1 MHGQGEWSRHHG
13 LQQFRPRPRM
23 RWVASVPQGYQPRR
37 PRPVERYSGPP
48 CYPFPPRWGF
58 PNLTWREPTTVPGLP
73 SSLPSSLE
81 RARLLA
87 RNALTVLGFL
97 TGLALVAA
105 GAEFWRYALLLI
117 SRNSA
122 LDESAVSM
130 SDTLEII
137 TSLLTVVFG
146 LMALGCV
153 LWWLYIVRYAVADEY
168 GRRPPRTSW
177 QVLAGTLVPVVNL
190 VMAGSI
196 LAELEHAVLRGPANR
211 RPAPS
216 RLVLCW
222 WAAWAV
228 NEVMMVVVVFWRV
241 KDGVQAE
248 ADAVLLG
255 AFLDVSA
262 AVLAALTAV
271 VVYRLSR
278 LISPLPVRRLRL
290 RRVLSVTGA
299 PAPRL
304 RQERPPGASR

>member
-1 MHGQGEWSRHHG
+1 
-13 LQQFRPRPRM
+13 M

-37 PRPVERYSGPP
+37 PHPAERYGGPP
-48 CYPFPPRWGF
+48 SYPVTPRWGF
-58 PNLTWREPTTVPGLP
+58 PNLTWREPTAVPGLP

-87 RNALTVLGFL
+87 RNAVTVLSFL
-97 TGLALVAA
+97 TGLAIVAA
-105 GAEFWRYALLLI
+105 GAEFWRYVLLVL

-122 LDESAVSM
+122 LDESVVAI

-146 LMALGCV
+146 LMALACV
-153 LWWLYIVRYAVADEY
+153 LWWLYIVRYAVAGKN
-168 GRRPPRTSW
+168 GRRPPRSSW

-196 LAELEHAVLRGPANR
+196 LAELEHAVLRAPADR
-211 RPAPS
+211 RPTPS

-222 WAAWAV
+222 WGAWAV
-228 NEVMMVVVVFWRV
+228 NEVLLAVVLFWRA
-241 KDGVQAE
+241 KSGVQAE

-255 AFLDVSA
+255 GFLDVSA
-262 AVLAALTAV
+262 AVLAGLTAL

-278 LISPLPVRRLRL
+278 LISPLPLRRLRL
-290 RRVLSVTGA
+290 RRVLSVNDA

-304 RQERPPGASR
+304 RHERPPGASR

>member
-1 MHGQGEWSRHHG
+1 MHGQGEWWRQPG

-23 RWVASVPQGYQPRR
+23 RWVASVPHGYQARR
-37 PRPVERYSGPP
+37 PRPAERYSGPP
-48 CYPFPPRWGF
+48 SYPFPPRWGF
-58 PNLTWREPTTVPGLP
+58 PNLTWREPTTVPGLA
-73 SSLPSSLE
+73 SGLPSSLE

-87 RNALTVLGFL
+87 RNAVTVLGFL
-97 TGLALVAA
+97 AGLATAAA
-105 GAEFWRYALLLI
+105 GAEFWRYALLVI

-122 LDESAVSM
+122 LDEGVVGM

-146 LMALGCV
+146 LMALACV
-153 LWWLYIVRYAVADEY
+153 LWWLYIVRYALAEEN

-177 QVLAGTLVPVVNL
+177 QMLVGILVPVVNL
-190 VMAGSI
+190 VMAFSI
-196 LAELEHAVLRGPANR
+196 VAELEHAVLNGPADR
-211 RPAPS
+211 RPTPS

-222 WAAWAV
+222 WGAWVV
-228 NEVMMVVVVFWRV
+228 NEVMMAVVLFWRMRS
-241 KDGVQAE
+241 GVQAE

-255 AFLDVSA
+255 GLLDVSA
-262 AVLAALTAV
+262 AVLAGLTGF

-278 LISPLPVRRLRL
+278 LISPLPPRRLRQ
-290 RRVLSVTGA
+290 RRVLSVNGA

>member
-1 MHGQGEWSRHHG
+1 
-13 LQQFRPRPRM
+13 M
-23 RWVASVPQGYQPRR
+23 RWVASVPHGYQARR
-37 PRPVERYSGPP
+37 PRPAERYSGPP
-48 CYPFPPRWGF
+48 AYPFPPRWGF
-58 PNLTWREPTTVPGLP
+58 PNLAWREPTTVPGLP
-73 SSLPSSLE
+73 SSLPSPLE

-87 RNALTVLGFL
+87 RNAVTVLWFL
-97 TGLALVAA
+97 TGLAIAAA
-105 GAEFWRYALLLI
+105 GAELWRYALLLI

-122 LDESAVSM
+122 LDESTVTM

-137 TSLLTVVFG
+137 ASLLTVVFG

-153 LWWLYIVRYAVADEY
+153 LWWLYIVRYAVAEGN

-196 LAELEHAVLRGPANR
+196 VAELEHAVLRGPVDR

-222 WAAWAV
+222 WGAWVV
-228 NEVMMVVVVFWRV
+228 NEVMMALVLFWRA

-255 AFLDVSA
+255 AVLDVSA

-271 VVYRLSR
+271 LVYRLSR
-278 LISPLPVRRLRL
+278 LISPLSPRRLRL
-290 RRVLSVTGA
+290 RRVLSVNDA

-304 RQERPPGASR
+304 RHERPPGASR